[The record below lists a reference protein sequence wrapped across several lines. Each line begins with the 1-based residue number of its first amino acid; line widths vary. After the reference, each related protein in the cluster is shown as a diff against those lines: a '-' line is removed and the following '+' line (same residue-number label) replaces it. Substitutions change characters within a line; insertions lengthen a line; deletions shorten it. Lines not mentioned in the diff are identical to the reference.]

1 MLYSKAKEMLRHR
14 SGTMIEDMYWFDSS
28 TGKVVA
34 STLNQTKEGKI
45 IYSPALRKKLKK
57 SKNLTAMHTHP
68 QSMPPSIADFNS
80 AFRHGY
86 SMGIIICHD
95 GTVYIYKSNQEV
107 NERLYVRYIG
117 YFLSEGYTDYEA
129 QFKTLSKLR
138 ENHDIDFWEV
148 K

>member
-1 MLYSKAKEMLRHR
+1 ML
-14 SGTMIEDMYWFDSS
+14 EDMYWMDSS

-34 STLNQTKEGKI
+34 STLDQTVEGKI

-57 SKNLTAMHTHP
+57 SKDLIAMHTHP

-95 GTVYIYKSNQEV
+95 GTVYVYKSDQEV
-107 NERLYVRYIG
+107 NERLYARYIS
-117 YFLSEGYTDYEA
+117 YFLSEGCTDNEA
-129 QFKTLSKLR
+129 QNKALGKLK